1 MKSQQEKPFFR
12 QFLEASSIG
21 IYLVIATF
29 VGFAMGYGLDS
40 LMGTTPYLTFI
51 MLGVGI
57 AAGFREIIR
66 VSKKQN

>member
-1 MKSQQEKPFFR
+1 MKNRQEKPFFR

-40 LMGTTPYLTFI
+40 LMGTMPYLTFI

-66 VSKKQN
+66 VSKKQD